1 VRVTCVVVL
10 KCVIMY
16 CTVDK
21 SHSSGASATQ
31 PRTMKDGKPPC
42 KLFAAV
48 FARCGSLS
56 PPPHKKNTTR
66 GGPHRGPGS
75 NTQSGRGCLGA
86 PRVLLPPT
94 AAFCNKYGARSL
106 AADEAPSKSVPS
118 MLLWHRGQEP
128 GMSRCK
134 PSSNVRITL
143 TLLTIMIVGHP

>member
-75 NTQSGRGCLGA
+75 NTQSERGCLGA
-86 PRVLLPPT
+86 PGGPT

-106 AADEAPSKSVPS
+106 APVNRYHRCFFGTEGKNPACPVANHRA
-118 MLLWHRGQEP
+118 MLELH
-128 GMSRCK
+128 
-134 PSSNVRITL
+134 
-143 TLLTIMIVGHP
+143 